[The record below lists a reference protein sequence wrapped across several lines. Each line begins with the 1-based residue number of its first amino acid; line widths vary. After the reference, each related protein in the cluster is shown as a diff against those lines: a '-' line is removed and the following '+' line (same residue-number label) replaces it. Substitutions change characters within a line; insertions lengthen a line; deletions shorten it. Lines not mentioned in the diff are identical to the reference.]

1 VFQEPSIS
9 ESHPCKAAKFLPNF
23 DLTAFFKSIPWD
35 RYMKRRFVMIIGGA
49 LVGLVVLLAMLRKET
64 ATQAQP
70 PPSSVGQSPNGPK
83 SDTLS
88 IEAFMDSYRQ
98 ALVRQNPSLILRHFP
113 AYGNGALVLY
123 YGKLVLQAM
132 LRKETATQTQPPP
145 SSVGQ
150 SPNVPKTGILTIQ
163 TFMDSYRQAL
173 VRQDPS
179 LMLRHFPAH
188 GNGTLVLYYGKR
200 MTAES
205 LAQTLTASSQT
216 EPVIIRSAETKR
228 LMPVSST
235 QYRCQAYI
243 ATLSLDLE
251 TKTQKRQKEV
261 RLYVLEPQP
270 GRFAIL
276 SENNVPL
283 IEPTTQ
289 AEDFAKKIS
298 RALVRQE
305 PDFLISLYPS
315 LLSGTKVRYYEKDRD
330 SIWIYADMIETSIM
344 DPLEVQRASILSK
357 SDLITS
363 ADGHSY
369 YNLRIELTFR
379 TLSSPA
385 WRKKEIAILFE
396 KQGSSDF
403 QIFLEENVSP

>member
-1 VFQEPSIS
+1 M
-9 ESHPCKAAKFLPNF
+9 PNL
-23 DLTAFFKSIPWD
+23 DLTTFFKFIPWE
-35 RYMKRRFVMIIGGA
+35 RYMSRRFVMIIGGA
-49 LVGLVVLLAMLRKET
+49 LVGLIVLQAILRKET

-70 PPSSVGQSPNGPK
+70 SSSSARQSHNEPK
-83 SDTLS
+83 TGTRTIHS
-88 IEAFMDSYRQ
+88 FVDSYRQ
-98 ALVRQNPSLILRHFP
+98 ALI
-113 AYGNGALVLY
+113 
-123 YGKLVLQAM
+123 
-132 LRKETATQTQPPP
+132 
-145 SSVGQ
+145 
-150 SPNVPKTGILTIQ
+150 
-163 TFMDSYRQAL
+163 
-173 VRQDPS
+173 RQDPS
-179 LMLRHFPAH
+179 LMLRHFPEH

-200 MTAES
+200 MTVES
-205 LAQTLTASSQT
+205 LAQTMTASSQT
-216 EPVIIRSAETKR
+216 DPVIIRSAKTER
-228 LMPVSST
+228 LIPLSSP

-270 GRFAIL
+270 GSFFVL

-283 IEPTTQ
+283 TEPTTQ
-289 AEDFAKKIS
+289 AEDFAKRIS

-330 SIWIYADMIETSIM
+330 SIWIYADMTETNIR

-363 ADGHSY
+363 ADGRNY
-369 YNLRIELTFR
+369 YNLRVSLTFR

-396 KQGSSDF
+396 KQGSGDF
-403 QIFLEENVSP
+403 QIFLEENLTP

>member
-1 VFQEPSIS
+1 MLECNSMKACTESILWNCQRCGNPFQYEEWESAGRECPVCHQTFGRWKCGKCHELFQEPSIS

-23 DLTAFFKSIPWD
+23 DLTAFFKSIPWS
-35 RYMKRRFVMIIGGA
+35 RYMSRRFVMIIGGA
-49 LVGLVVLLAMLRKET
+49 LVGLIVLLAILRKET
-64 ATQAQP
+64 T
-70 PPSSVGQSPNGPK
+70 
-83 SDTLS
+83 
-88 IEAFMDSYRQ
+88 
-98 ALVRQNPSLILRHFP
+98 
-113 AYGNGALVLY
+113 
-123 YGKLVLQAM
+123 
-132 LRKETATQTQPPP
+132 TQTQPPP
-145 SSVGQ
+145 SSLGQ
-150 SPNVPKTGILTIQ
+150 SRDVPKSGTPTIQ

-200 MTAES
+200 MTVES
-205 LAQTLTASSQT
+205 LAQTMNASSQT
-216 EPVIIRSAETKR
+216 DPVIIRSAETQK
-228 LMPVSST
+228 LISVSSP
-235 QYRCQAYI
+235 QYRCQAYV

-270 GRFAIL
+270 GSFAIL
-276 SENNVPL
+276 SENNVPPT
-283 IEPTTQ
+283 EPTTQ
-289 AEDFAKKIS
+289 AEDFAKRIS

-330 SIWIYADMIETSIM
+330 SIWIYADMTETNIR

-363 ADGHSY
+363 ADGRSY
-369 YNLRIELTFR
+369 YNLRVGLTFR

-396 KQGSSDF
+396 KQGSSEF
-403 QIFLEENVSP
+403 QIFLEENVTP

>member
-1 VFQEPSIS
+1 MKACTESILWNCQRCGNPFQFEEWESAGRECPVCHQTVGRWKCGKCHELFQEPSIS
-9 ESHPCKAAKFLPNF
+9 ESHPCKSAKILPNS
-23 DLTAFFKSIPWD
+23 DLTIFFKFIPWK
-35 RYMKRRFVMIIGGA
+35 RYMSRRFVMIIGGA
-49 LVGLVVLLAMLRKET
+49 LVGLIVLLAILRNET

-70 PPSSVGQSPNGPK
+70 SPSTVRQSPNELKTGTRTIQ
-83 SDTLS
+83 S
-88 IEAFMDSYRQ
+88 FVDSYRQ
-98 ALVRQNPSLILRHFP
+98 ALI
-113 AYGNGALVLY
+113 
-123 YGKLVLQAM
+123 
-132 LRKETATQTQPPP
+132 
-145 SSVGQ
+145 
-150 SPNVPKTGILTIQ
+150 
-163 TFMDSYRQAL
+163 
-173 VRQDPS
+173 RQDPS
-179 LMLRHFPAH
+179 LMLRHFPAY

-200 MTAES
+200 MTVES
-205 LAQTLTASSQT
+205 LAQTMNASSQT
-216 EPVIIRSAETKR
+216 DPVIIRSAETER
-228 LMPVSST
+228 LIPVSSP
-235 QYRCQAYI
+235 QNRCQAYI

-270 GRFAIL
+270 GSFFIL

-283 IEPTTQ
+283 TEPTTQ
-289 AEDFAKKIS
+289 AEDFAKRIS

-330 SIWIYADMIETSIM
+330 SIWIYADMTETNIR

-363 ADGHSY
+363 ADGRSY
-369 YNLRIELTFR
+369 YNLRVGLTFR

-403 QIFLEENVSP
+403 QIFLEENLTP